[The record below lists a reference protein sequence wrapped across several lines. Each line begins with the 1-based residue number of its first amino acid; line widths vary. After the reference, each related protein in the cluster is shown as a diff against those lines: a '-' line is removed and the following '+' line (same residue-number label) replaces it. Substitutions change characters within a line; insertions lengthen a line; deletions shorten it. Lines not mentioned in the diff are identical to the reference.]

1 MNTESENVFVGI
13 DVSKACLDVAAR
25 PQNKRWGVANNEP
38 GIESLVASVKETRP
52 TLIVL
57 EATGGLEMPLVAT
70 LAAAEL
76 PVVVVNPRQVRDF
89 AKATG
94 TLAKT
99 DTIDADML
107 AWFGEAVRPEV
118 RPLKDSQAQELAAL
132 ITRRRQLVDML
143 TAEKNRLNTAP
154 RRVRKDINAH
164 IRWLEKRIK
173 DVNDDLGKS
182 VRQTPAWRE
191 KDNLLQSAPGVGPV
205 LSVTLLAAL
214 PELGLLNRRQIAA
227 LVGLAPFNRDSG
239 QSRGKRSIWGGR
251 AEIRAVLYMSTLSA
265 IRHNPIIREFY
276 LRLTCAGKE
285 HKVAITACMRKLLT
299 ILNTMV
305 KNDTPWQPD
314 YASQNA

>member
-1 MNTESENVFVGI
+1 MI
-13 DVSKACLDVAAR
+13 
-25 PQNKRWGVANNEP
+25 
-38 GIESLVASVKETRP
+38 SVK
-52 TLIVL
+52 VS
-57 EATGGLEMPLVAT
+57 
-70 LAAAEL
+70 
-76 PVVVVNPRQVRDF
+76 D
-89 AKATG
+89 
-94 TLAKT
+94 
-99 DTIDADML
+99 
-107 AWFGEAVRPEV
+107 
-118 RPLKDSQAQELAAL
+118 RPL
-132 ITRRRQLVDML
+132 
-143 TAEKNRLNTAP
+143 
-154 RRVRKDINAH
+154 
-164 IRWLEKRIK
+164 
-173 DVNDDLGKS
+173 
-182 VRQTPAWRE
+182 AWRE